1 MTNGNEKN
9 KFTLKSIG
17 TYIGIFLAIC
27 STIGVI
33 FALDSRWVK
42 KEDLSGTLVTIE
54 SLKESIEKLDTRFSN
69 KLKSDRILSLQNR
82 IWRFEEKWP
91 DVTLAPQEV
100 RDSVREMKL
109 EMKQLVEE
117 LKKSEWDKNGNSDRS
132 KL

>member
-117 LKKSEWDKNGNSDRS
+117 LKKSE
-132 KL
+132 